1 MLMLMLGSPVLFRFP
16 LAAPSSLGFSHRL
29 SPSEDSEP
37 WLGATQTRGVSDNGL
52 AL

>member
-1 MLMLMLGSPVLFRFP
+1 MPGSPALFCFP
-16 LAAPSSLGFSHRL
+16 LAAPSNLGFSHRL

-37 WLGATQTRGVSDNGL
+37 WLGATQTRGVSDNCL